1 MNFFMFL
8 APALLIVGLFGLY
21 DNIRLFRRN
30 GVVPAD
36 SRLYRWFAL
45 LLILVIPVRNFQEE
59 FQLIKV
65 AYYILIPIVLIWL
78 FYVHFREGKAY
89 LIVDSSENELITK
102 VEQLFKTHK
111 VRLKKEKQD
120 QEEFSVLYKLGDTEA
135 TAVIKRSKDSL
146 NETNDYSY
154 ILTFKKWWKLQNSEI
169 IIDELIRNLKLER
182 KPIHFRKRKLITFGY
197 LVIFIVG
204 TYLAMNTF

>member
-1 MNFFMFL
+1 MNFLMLL

-135 TAVIKRSKDSL
+135 TAVIKRSKDNL

-154 ILTFKKWWKLQNSEI
+154 ILTFKKWWKLPNSEI

-204 TYLAMNTF
+204 SYLAMNTF

>member
-8 APALLIVGLFGLY
+8 ATALLIVGLFGLY

-65 AYYILIPIVLIWL
+65 AYYVLIPIVLIWL

-102 VEQLFKTHK
+102 VEQLFKNHK
-111 VRLKKEKQD
+111 VRLKKEKQE
-120 QEEFSVLYKLGDTEA
+120 QEEFLVLYKLGDTEA
-135 TAVIKRSKDSL
+135 TVVVKRSKDAL
-146 NETNDYSY
+146 NETHAYSY
-154 ILTFKKWWKLQNSEI
+154 ILTFKKWWKLPNSEI
-169 IIDELIRNLKLER
+169 LIDELIGKLKLER
-182 KPIHFRKRKLITFGY
+182 EPLCLRKRKLVTIGYFIT
-197 LVIFIVG
+197 FIVG